1 MWKIHMVMACILGST
16 ASSCSNTTKPE
27 ARTSFMGHSIGE
39 SSMTWSSEESY
50 GDTDPLTKCHE
61 VLGSRLLEQSLE
73 PVRSCRDF
81 VDRGTYLI
89 DLREPKSSNEKVFI
103 FRNWKLSMFIIKFS
117 HDERGRVTMELD
129 SHFTKE
135 MPGNGWHGKDGAI
148 IEIRPPEQL
157 SLVTGSPPNSDG
169 FLVVISDADR

>member
-1 MWKIHMVMACILGST
+1 
-16 ASSCSNTTKPE
+16 
-27 ARTSFMGHSIGE
+27 
-39 SSMTWSSEESY
+39 MTWSSQESY
-50 GDTDPLTKCHE
+50 GETDPLTKCHE
-61 VLGSRLLEQSLE
+61 VLRSPLLEQSLE

-81 VDRGTYLI
+81 VDRGAYLI
-89 DLREPKSSNEKVFI
+89 DLREPKNSNEKVFI
-103 FRNWKLSMFIIKFS
+103 FKNWKLSMFIFKFS
-117 HDERGRVTMELD
+117 NDERGRVIMELD

-135 MPGNGWHGKDGAI
+135 MPGKVWRGKDGTI